1 MRSYAALIAFVLLT
15 GKAVSGCGEEEGTEH
30 DSGAGGTSG
39 ACSGLCSAAR
49 KVTSC
54 PNEDAVSRCNQLC
67 ASMLPIIDCAQA
79 RAYFTCIEQLGESA
93 YECTATGVE
102 LRSDACATER
112 LATSQCVTDGGRP
125 DRYGACSS
133 ANDCPITTPEC
144 LTPQGN
150 PGMCSR
156 SCATD
161 INCPTGDHCVG
172 NSPAGIPGRCFAGCE
187 TQICPAGSR
196 CVDWNTDPS
205 TNLICVPS
213 NWP

>member
-1 MRSYAALIAFVLLT
+1 MRFYAALIAFVLPT
-15 GKAVSGCGEEEGTEH
+15 GPVLHGCSEEEPTEAG
-30 DSGAGGTSG
+30 SGAGGTSG

-54 PNEDAVSRCNQLC
+54 PNEDAVSRCNQQC

-79 RAYFTCIEQLGESA
+79 RSYFACIEQLGESA
-93 YECTATGVE
+93 YECTATGAV

-112 LATSQCVTDGGRP
+112 LATSRCTTDGGP
-125 DRYGACSS
+125 PNRYGSCSS
-133 ANDCPITTPEC
+133 AADCPITMPEC

-156 SCATD
+156 SCETD
-161 INCPTGDHCVG
+161 INCPPGDHCVG

-187 TQICPAGSR
+187 TKLSGGVALRRLEHRPQHEPDLCS
-196 CVDWNTDPS
+196 S
-205 TNLICVPS
+205 
-213 NWP
+213 